1 MGWKYHSPPGWPEP
15 PEDWT
20 PPAGWRPDPAWPPA
34 PDDWQFW
41 VSDGA
46 DDPTLMFELPD
57 DEPFTSL
64 DELIGNPTDRDRPV
78 AGVPL
83 SDPVPDAVPAWSAG
97 DAAVEPAPTDVDPA
111 AQPETV
117 LVTAMEAG
125 EPGTSAQAPPVAAAP
140 AATAPDPVP
149 ALAAQ
154 TAMAMDAA
162 AAPDAV
168 WSDERPRPAWPV
180 DPAMS
185 AEPAWIA
192 EPAPEPV
199 LTDEPPPA
207 WTDERAAPAWAA
219 EPAMSAEP
227 AWAQPA
233 EGDSAAPARDP
244 LGAAALAA
252 ATAETASPPVA
263 GTPAEP
269 APVDISAALAPEPV
283 EGSAE
288 PVAAATWA
296 RPEPEPAATWAPPE
310 PEPAATWGPPEP
322 EPAPMW
328 ARPEPEPAVA
338 SIAGPEREP
347 ATVPAAD
354 PGPLAPEP
362 VVSAPLTSGI
372 AWPSPVETSSPEDPA
387 PIAGVPGA
395 DLPSAGMPTAGVPLA
410 GVPVMAFAA
419 GPAAEP
425 AGPAADPAVLS
436 PDAAHTPAHAAGH
449 VPAHAAPPSR
459 RPWWVWGLAG
469 AAGLMLCAVVGVGGF
484 LAVRWGDGSPAAVA
498 DPSATAVGRPGAEP
512 TQEAQGRPIPTPSRR
527 ATEALPQDQV
537 FEGVGPQVVPVELG
551 STFHTVALTYAGTGP
566 FVVRTV
572 KADGQEIQTLVS
584 AAESYEGVRPLDLGE
599 IRPDAVSIQADG
611 GWRMVVRPLAS
622 AQTFSGTAS
631 GVGADVLLIPRT
643 AAESVKVAFD
653 HRGTGKFTVQAIGS
667 DSATLISQEG
677 DFTGE
682 TMLPRGTVVVVIDT
696 NGVWTFSRE

>member
-20 PPAGWRPDPAWPPA
+20 PPTGWRPDPAWPPA

-57 DEPFTSL
+57 DDGPFTSL
-64 DELIGNPTDRDRPV
+64 DELIGNPTPPRERPV

-83 SDPVPDAVPAWSAG
+83 SDPVPDAVPAWSDG
-97 DAAVEPAPTDVDPA
+97 DAVAEPAATDVDPA
-111 AQPETV
+111 PHPEPVSAAAMQAPEPATAEQVTPAADAGPAAAAQPE
-117 LVTAMEAG
+117 
-125 EPGTSAQAPPVAAAP
+125 PAPV
-140 AATAPDPVP
+140 
-149 ALAAQ
+149 LAAE

-162 AAPDAV
+162 ADAV
-168 WSDERPRPAWPV
+168 WSDEHPRPAWSV
-180 DPAMS
+180 DPAMT
-185 AEPAWIA
+185 AEPTWIT
-192 EPAPEPV
+192 EPAPEPA
-199 LTDEPPPA
+199 LPDEAPPA
-207 WTDERAAPAWAA
+207 WTDEQAAPAWTDEPAVSAEPTWARATEDDGATPAA
-219 EPAMSAEP
+219 EPTDEPMPGVPTPTEPEP
-227 AWAQPA
+227 A
-233 EGDSAAPARDP
+233 
-244 LGAAALAA
+244 
-252 ATAETASPPVA
+252 AT
-263 GTPAEP
+263 
-269 APVDISAALAPEPV
+269 
-283 EGSAE
+283 
-288 PVAAATWA
+288 TWA
-296 RPEPEPAATWAPPE
+296 RPEPEPAAAPIAPPE
-310 PEPAATWGPPEP
+310 LEPAAATAARPELEPVAMAAPPEAAGIGLPDFAATTPEAVTAAELAQPAPEPAAT
-322 EPAPMW
+322 
-328 ARPEPEPAVA
+328 
-338 SIAGPEREP
+338 
-347 ATVPAAD
+347 
-354 PGPLAPEP
+354 
-362 VVSAPLTSGI
+362 APLTSGI
-372 AWPSPVETSSPEDPA
+372 AWPSPPDAASSEDPA
-387 PIAGVPGA
+387 A
-395 DLPSAGMPTAGVPLA
+395 DRGIPTAGVPVT

-419 GPAAEP
+419 E
-425 AGPAADPAVLS
+425 PAADPATPQ
-436 PDAAHTPAHAAGH
+436 PDASHVPAHAAQH

-469 AAGLMLCAVVGVGGF
+469 AAGLMLCAVLGVGGF

-498 DPSATAVGRPGAEP
+498 DPSATAIGAVPEAEP
-512 TQEAQGRPIPTPSRR
+512 TRQAQGRPIPTPSRR

-551 STFHTVALTYAGTGP
+551 DTFHTVALTYAGTGP

-584 AAESYEGVRPLDLGE
+584 AADSYEGVRPLDLGE
-599 IRPDAVSIQADG
+599 MRPDAVSIQADG

-667 DSATLISQEG
+667 DSATLINQEG

>member
-57 DEPFTSL
+57 EEPFTSL
-64 DELIGNPTDRDRPV
+64 DELIGNPAPDRERPGAV
-78 AGVPL
+78 VPPA
-83 SDPVPDAVPAWSAG
+83 DPVPESAPAWSAG
-97 DAAVEPAPTDVDPA
+97 DAVAEPAATDVDPA
-111 AQPETV
+111 QQPEPA
-117 LVTAMEAG
+117 LVTAMDAT
-125 EPGTSAQAPPVAAAP
+125 EPATAAQPPPAVAVP
-140 AATAPDPVP
+140 VATAPDPAPV
-149 ALAAQ
+149 LAAQ

-168 WSDERPRPAWPV
+168 WSDQRPRPAWPV
-180 DPAMS
+180 DPPMS
-185 AEPAWIA
+185 AEPVWASG
-192 EPAPEPV
+192 PAPEPAPA
-199 LTDEPPPA
+199 DEPPPA

-227 AWAQPA
+227 AWAQQAA
-233 EGDSAAPARDP
+233 EGDRATPAGEP
-244 LGAAALAA
+244 LVAAALAA
-252 ATAETASPPVA
+252 ATAEPAPPVFAETAAEPELA
-263 GTPAEP
+263 GISANLAP
-269 APVDISAALAPEPV
+269 APVEMSAPVEPEP
-283 EGSAE
+283 AQ
-288 PVAAATWA
+288 TWA
-296 RPEPEPAATWAPPE
+296 RPEPEPAA
-310 PEPAATWGPPEP
+310 
-322 EPAPMW
+322 W
-328 ARPEPEPAVA
+328 ARPEPEPAAAAV
-338 SIAGPEREP
+338 AGPEVEP
-347 ATVPAAD
+347 ATASAAD
-354 PGPLAPEP
+354 SGQTAPEP
-362 VVSAPLTSGI
+362 VAAAPLTSGI
-372 AWPSPVETSSPEDPA
+372 AWPSPVETSSPEEPA
-387 PIAGVPGA
+387 PAAGMPSAGM
-395 DLPSAGMPTAGVPLA
+395 PSAGMPTAGVPLA

-419 GPAAEP
+419 EPPAEP
-425 AGPAADPAVLS
+425 AVPPADPAVSS

-484 LAVRWGDGSPAAVA
+484 LAVRWGDGSPAVVA
-498 DPSATAVGRPGAEP
+498 DPSATAVGAPPEAEP
-512 TQEAQGRPIPTPSRR
+512 TREAQGRPIPTPGRQ

-653 HRGTGKFTVQAIGS
+653 HRGTGRFTVQAIGS
-667 DSATLISQEG
+667 DSATLINQEG

>member
-1 MGWKYHSPPGWPEP
+1 MGWKYHSPPGWPAP

-64 DELIGNPTDRDRPV
+64 DELIGHPAPDRDQPL
-78 AGVPL
+78 AGLPPA
-83 SDPVPDAVPAWSAG
+83 DPVPDAVPAWSAG
-97 DAAVEPAPTDVDPA
+97 DAAAEPAPTDVDPA
-111 AQPETV
+111 SQPEPV
-117 LVTAMEAG
+117 LATAMEASD
-125 EPGTSAQAPPVAAAP
+125 PATSAQAPPVAATP
-140 AATAPDPVP
+140 AATAPDPAP

-192 EPAPEPV
+192 EPAPEPL

-207 WTDERAAPAWAA
+207 WTDERAASVWAA
-219 EPAMSAEP
+219 EPALSAEP

-233 EGDSAAPARDP
+233 EGDSAPLTLEPAE
-244 LGAAALAA
+244 G
-252 ATAETASPPVA
+252 SV
-263 GTPAEP
+263 PAEP
-269 APVDISAALAPEPV
+269 EPA
-283 EGSAE
+283 G
-288 PVAAATWA
+288 TWA
-296 RPEPEPAATWAPPE
+296 RPEPEPAAMWAPPEPEPATWAPPEPEPATWAPPE
-310 PEPAATWGPPEP
+310 PEPAA
-322 EPAPMW
+322 MW
-328 ARPEPEPAVA
+328 ARPEPDPAVA
-338 SIAGPEREP
+338 PIAGPEREP
-347 ATVPAAD
+347 ATASAAD
-354 PGPLAPEP
+354 PGPHTPEP
-362 VVSAPLTSGI
+362 VVTAPLTSGI
-372 AWPSPVETSSPEDPA
+372 AWPSPVETSAAEDPA
-387 PIAGVPGA
+387 PIAGMPSA
-395 DLPSAGMPTAGVPLA
+395 DMPSAGMPTAGMPPAGVPLA

-419 GPAAEP
+419 EPAAGPGVPAAEP
-425 AGPAADPAVLS
+425 AVLP

-498 DPSATAVGRPGAEP
+498 DPSATAIGGPGAEP
-512 TQEAQGRPIPTPSRR
+512 TREAQGRPIPTPSRR

-584 AAESYEGVRPLDLGE
+584 AAENYEGVRPLDLGE

-667 DSATLISQEG
+667 DSATLINQEG

>member
-57 DEPFTSL
+57 DGPFTSL
-64 DELIGNPTDRDRPV
+64 DELIGNPTPDRDRPL
-78 AGVPL
+78 AGAPL

-97 DAAVEPAPTDVDPA
+97 DAVAEPAATDVDPA
-111 AQPETV
+111 SQPEPA
-117 LVTAMEAG
+117 LVTAMEATD
-125 EPGTSAQAPPVAAAP
+125 PATAAQPPPVAAAP
-140 AATAPDPVP
+140 AATAPDPAP

-185 AEPAWIA
+185 AEPAWIT
-192 EPAPEPV
+192 EPAPEPA
-199 LTDEPPPA
+199 LSDEPPPA

-233 EGDSAAPARDP
+233 EGDGASPAGDP
-244 LGAAALAA
+244 LVAAALAA
-252 ATAETASPPVA
+252 ATAEAAAPAVVETPAEPEFADVSTNLVPEPVA
-263 GTPAEP
+263 GSAPAEP
-269 APVDISAALAPEPV
+269 APVAAWARPEP
-283 EGSAE
+283 E
-288 PVAAATWA
+288 PTETWA
-296 RPEPEPAATWAPPE
+296 RPEPEPVTTWARPA
-310 PEPAATWGPPEP
+310 PEPAAA
-322 EPAPMW
+322 AP
-328 ARPEPEPAVA
+328 
-338 SIAGPEREP
+338 IAGLELQP
-347 ATVPAAD
+347 ATASAGD
-354 PGPLAPEP
+354 PGPPAPEP
-362 VVSAPLTSGI
+362 VVTAPLTSGI
-372 AWPSPVETSSPEDPA
+372 AWPSPIETAAPEDPA
-387 PIAGVPGA
+387 PAVGM
-395 DLPSAGMPTAGVPLA
+395 PSAGMPPAGMPTA

-419 GPAAEP
+419 EP
-425 AGPAADPAVLS
+425 SADPAMPSADPALVSPDPAGLS
-436 PDAAHTPAHAAGH
+436 PDAAHVPAHAAAH
-449 VPAHAAPPSR
+449 VPAHAAPPAR

-498 DPSATAVGRPGAEP
+498 DPSATAVGAPPGAEP
-512 TQEAQGRPIPTPSRR
+512 TREAQGRPIPTPSRR

-667 DSATLISQEG
+667 DSATLINQEG